1 MRLVINLSLFLITL
15 LMQGGNS
22 FSLTDYQINQICKK
36 DKRKSLCIKI
46 LKDKRTNLQKG
57 DLIEIPVIPH
67 RKK

>member
-22 FSLTDYQINQICKK
+22 FSLTDYQINQTCKK